1 MDGTRALPRAAL
13 LSWVVSLRYT
23 SIPLSQLREA
33 NMFTRNFLLTA
44 GMLLTLAGCMTDA
57 TVELTKAPFDA
68 TTDLTGGTS
77 GATREFLDPTTEF
90 TSSTTP
96 GALTDGRLLRAK
108 AKATVFAT
116 HTHANLRVDIA
127 RGQGEYLASLASL
140 TGVSADRWTDLQTTL
155 TQSYP
160 ALFDQQLTP
169 IQSAKLVVDLAWAQ
183 GYGIGVPA
191 R

>member
-1 MDGTRALPRAAL
+1 MLTRRFVL
-13 LSWVVSLRYT
+13 
-23 SIPLSQLREA
+23 IPGL
-33 NMFTRNFLLTA
+33 
-44 GMLLTLAGCMTDA
+44 LLTLAGCMTNA

-108 AKATVFAT
+108 QRATVFAR
-116 HTHANLRVDIA
+116 HTHDNLRTDIA
-127 RGQGEYLASLASL
+127 RGQGEYFASLARL
-140 TGVSADRWTDLQTTL
+140 TGVSGEHWTEFQTSMTE
-155 TQSYP
+155 SYP
-160 ALFDQQLTP
+160 MLFDQQVP
-169 IQSAKLVVDLAWAQ
+169 ASQSTQRIVDLAWAK
-183 GYGIGVPA
+183 GYGLPYPA

>member
-1 MDGTRALPRAAL
+1 MSTR
-13 LSWVVSLRYT
+13 SC
-23 SIPLSQLREA
+23 
-33 NMFTRNFLLTA
+33 LLTA
-44 GMLLTLAGCMTDA
+44 GLLLTLAGCMTDA

-116 HTHANLRVDIA
+116 HTHADLRVDIA

-169 IQSAKLVVDLAWAQ
+169 LQSAKLVVDLAWAQ

>member
-1 MDGTRALPRAAL
+1 MMTTRFVLIPGL
-13 LSWVVSLRYT
+13 L
-23 SIPLSQLREA
+23 
-33 NMFTRNFLLTA
+33 F
-44 GMLLTLAGCMTDA
+44 TLAGCMTDA

-77 GATREFLDPTTEF
+77 GATKEFLDPSTEF

-116 HTHANLRVDIA
+116 HTHENLRMDIA

-160 ALFDQQLTP
+160 SLFDRQLTA
-169 IQSAKLVVDLAWAQ
+169 IQSAKLVVDLAWAK
-183 GYGIGVPA
+183 GYGMGVPA
-191 R
+191 K

>member
-1 MDGTRALPRAAL
+1 MMA
-13 LSWVVSLRYT
+13 RYFVL
-23 SIPLSQLREA
+23 IPGL
-33 NMFTRNFLLTA
+33 
-44 GMLLTLAGCMTDA
+44 LLTLGGCMTNA

-68 TTDLTGGTS
+68 TTDLTNGTS

-108 AKATVFAT
+108 QRATVFAT
-116 HTHANLRVDIA
+116 HTHENLRTDIA

-140 TGVSADRWTDLQTTL
+140 TGVSADRWTDLQTTM

-160 ALFDQQLTP
+160 TLFDQQLAP
-169 IQSAKLVVDLAWAQ
+169 SQSAKLVVDLAWAK
-183 GYGIGVPA
+183 GYGMPVPA
-191 R
+191 K

>member
-1 MDGTRALPRAAL
+1 MSTR
-13 LSWVVSLRYT
+13 SC
-23 SIPLSQLREA
+23 
-33 NMFTRNFLLTA
+33 LLTA
-44 GMLLTLAGCMTDA
+44 GLLLTLAGCMTDA

-169 IQSAKLVVDLAWAQ
+169 LQSAKLVVDLAWAQ

>member
-1 MDGTRALPRAAL
+1 
-13 LSWVVSLRYT
+13 
-23 SIPLSQLREA
+23 
-33 NMFTRNFLLTA
+33 MFTRNFLLTA

-116 HTHANLRVDIA
+116 HTHENLRVDIA

>member
-1 MDGTRALPRAAL
+1 
-13 LSWVVSLRYT
+13 
-23 SIPLSQLREA
+23 
-33 NMFTRNFLLTA
+33 MFTRNFLLTA

>member
-1 MDGTRALPRAAL
+1 MMTTRFVLIPGL
-13 LSWVVSLRYT
+13 L
-23 SIPLSQLREA
+23 A
-33 NMFTRNFLLTA
+33 
-44 GMLLTLAGCMTDA
+44 TLAGCMTDA

>member
-1 MDGTRALPRAAL
+1 MMTTRFVLIPGL
-13 LSWVVSLRYT
+13 L
-23 SIPLSQLREA
+23 A
-33 NMFTRNFLLTA
+33 
-44 GMLLTLAGCMTDA
+44 TLAGCMTDA

-116 HTHANLRVDIA
+116 HTHENLRVDIA

-160 ALFDQQLTP
+160 SLFDQQLTP
-169 IQSAKLVVDLAWAQ
+169 IQSAKLVVDLAWAK
-183 GYGIGVPA
+183 GYGMGVPEK
-191 R
+191 